1 MEARATE
8 LMETED
14 VYDEPSI
21 EMYDDAPSTQKG
33 EMEDMEC
40 DKYDAIS
47 NSQGSSSQEGVV
59 WIQDVHCKDSSIF
72 DAPSTSQGT
81 SSHQGDRFGDI
92 TLMISRWETQEKEE
106 DTPVVE
112 MVRKRRRSGKLDKIV
127 RDLNLESDVD
137 IFIPEQSMLKNSSGS
152 FISIF
157 QSKNNT
163 KPEPKQ
169 IVSLCKSKR
178 SGGKKRKF
186 ETDLDVDF
194 GRNEAKRRCGSC

>member
-1 MEARATE
+1 MEVEQVEARATE

-59 WIQDVHCKDSSIF
+59 WTQDVHCKDSSIF

-137 IFIPEQSMLKNSSGS
+137 IFIPEQSMLKNSLGLL
-152 FISIF
+152 FLFFKAKTIS
-157 QSKNNT
+157 N
-163 KPEPKQ
+163 
-169 IVSLCKSKR
+169 
-178 SGGKKRKF
+178 
-186 ETDLDVDF
+186 
-194 GRNEAKRRCGSC
+194 